1 MKREIKRLGDGELDI
16 MQVIWGTEGAVH
28 SSYIQEQLKA
38 KRDWPLSAVLTALN
52 RLVAKGFLS
61 CEKEGRS
68 NSYRPLITREAYQEA
83 ESRSFLSRLYGNS
96 FTGLVAALYNGKA
109 IGREEIE
116 DLRKFLD
123 ELEGK

>member
-16 MQVIWGTEGAVH
+16 MQVIWGTEGEVH

-52 RLVAKGFLS
+52 RLVEKGFLS